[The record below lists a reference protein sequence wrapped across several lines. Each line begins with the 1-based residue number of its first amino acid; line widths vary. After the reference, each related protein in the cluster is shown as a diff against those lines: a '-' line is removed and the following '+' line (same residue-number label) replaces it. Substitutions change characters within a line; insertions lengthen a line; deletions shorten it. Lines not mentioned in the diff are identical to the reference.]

1 MVESSFDLYLLLL
14 VDNVIVCVLVVGSDS
29 LGSMNCSPPGSS
41 LHGFSRQDYWSGLPC
56 SPPGDLPHPGME
68 PTSLTSPGLAGGIF
82 TTSAAWETHSYHMTQ
97 QFHSWA
103 YTQEK

>member
-41 LHGFSRQDYWSGLPC
+41 LHGFSRQAYWSGLPC
-56 SPPGDLPHPGME
+56 PSPGDLPDSGTEPGSPELQADSLPSE
-68 PTSLTSPGLAGGIF
+68 PPGKPNKM
-82 TTSAAWETHSYHMTQ
+82 S
-97 QFHSWA
+97 
-103 YTQEK
+103 